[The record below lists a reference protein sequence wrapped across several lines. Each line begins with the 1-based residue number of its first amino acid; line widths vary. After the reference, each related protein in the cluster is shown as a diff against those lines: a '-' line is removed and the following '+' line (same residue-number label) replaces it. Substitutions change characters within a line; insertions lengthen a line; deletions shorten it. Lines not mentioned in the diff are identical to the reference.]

1 MGLVGLFGDGRM
13 EGGRHAA
20 VDGLLLLA
28 GTQTRNHQHGPP
40 TTGLQ
45 ELFEGILRILITGEY
60 RIGDIGIR

>member
-1 MGLVGLFGDGRM
+1 MK
-13 EGGRHAA
+13 GGRHAS
-20 VDGLLLLA
+20 VDGLLLQA
-28 GTQTRNHQHGPP
+28 GAQVRDYQHGPP